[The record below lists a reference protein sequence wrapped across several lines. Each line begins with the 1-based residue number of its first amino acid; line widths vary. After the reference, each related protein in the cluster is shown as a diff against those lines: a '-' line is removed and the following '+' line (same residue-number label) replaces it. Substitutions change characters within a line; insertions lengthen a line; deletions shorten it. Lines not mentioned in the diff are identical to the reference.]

1 MTDRFTDSVGVPLSL
16 VPFELDEGE
25 TTPLFVA
32 RVPCHAGRTLAADA
46 DAGLTVEA
54 RPTGS
59 GDPFVDIAATPYD
72 LTPFDGS
79 TVPFDF
85 RLTAGAVSD
94 SSPLQAVIR
103 LAYA

>member
-1 MTDRFTDSVGVPLSL
+1 MTEAFTDTAGAKLSL
-16 VPFELDEGE
+16 VPFDVDEGE
-25 TTPLFVA
+25 TTPVFVA
-32 RVPCHAGRTLAADA
+32 RVPCHAGRTLAADP

-54 RPTGS
+54 RPTAS
-59 GDPFVDIAATPYD
+59 GDPFVDIAAAPYD
-72 LTPFDGS
+72 LTPFDGE
-79 TVPFDF
+79 TVSFDF